1 VCGGEVR
8 KMERKIG
15 AYLCRGCGIGD
26 ALNMDELAKVATKE
40 CKASLCR
47 IHDMLCSDEGVAQI
61 KADMANEGINA
72 LIIAACSPRA
82 KTEVFSFDPREVLL
96 ERVNLREQVVWS
108 HRPEGQEEG
117 RVDEDLQMMAEDQ
130 LRMGGARIQNMDLLT
145 PFMEEISRRIL
156 VVGGGITG
164 MTAALEAAKAGYE
177 SVLVEREASLGG
189 FAAKLFK
196 QYPKAAPYTDL
207 VDPEWASMAEAVERE
222 PRIKLYCSST
232 IERIEGAPGMFDVF
246 IKRGEEVLQEKTGAI
261 VLATGFEPY
270 DPGKLDQLGYGK
282 SPDIVTT
289 VQVEEMAKGGALVRP
304 SDGKKIERV
313 AFILCA
319 GSRDPEHLPYC
330 SVVCCATALKQAL
343 YFREGNSQAKVFIL
357 YKDLR
362 TPGLYEHF
370 YRRVQ
375 EDEGVFLTKAKI
387 SRVDLDQ
394 DGSVVVDAEDEL
406 MGETI
411 RLKVDLLVL
420 STGMVPRT
428 ALGEEEKLE
437 VTQEPGEKKQD
448 IASQLLIP
456 TRIIK
461 SNTLNLAYR
470 QGPELPELQY
480 GFPDSHFICFPYETR
495 RTGIYAA
502 GPVRAPMDI
511 AFSQEDARGAVLKA
525 IQCIEL
531 TSQGKAVHPR
541 SGDMSYPE
549 LFMQRCTQCK
559 RCTEECP
566 FGMYNEDE
574 KANPLP
580 NPTRC
585 RRCSVCMGSCP
596 ERIISFKDYSVGM
609 IGSMIKAIEVPDET
623 EEKPRI
629 LVLACENDAYPALD
643 MVGIRG
649 GKYNPYVR
657 IIPLRC
663 LGSLNL
669 IWIADALSKGIDGV
683 LLLGCKHGH
692 DYQCHMIKGSEL
704 ANYRL
709 AKVSETLD
717 RLALESSRIRIEQI
731 EISDYDRI
739 PTIMDEFL
747 ETIKEVGPNP
757 YKGF

>member
-1 VCGGEVR
+1 
-8 KMERKIG
+8 MDRKIG
-15 AYLCRGCGIGD
+15 AYLCTGCGIGD
-26 ALNMDELAKVATKE
+26 ALDVEQLAKVATGE
-40 CKASLCR
+40 CKASVCR
-47 IHDMLCSDEGVAQI
+47 VHSMLCGPEGMEQI
-61 KADMANEGINA
+61 RGDMANEGINA
-72 LIIAACSPRA
+72 LLIAACSPRA
-82 KTEVFSFDPREVLL
+82 KTEVFSFDPREVLM

-108 HRPEGQEEG
+108 HRPEASEG
-117 RVDEDLQMMAEDQ
+117 NKVDEDVQMMAEDQ
-130 LRMGGARIQNMDLLT
+130 LRMGAARLQNMDLLS
-145 PFMEEISRRIL
+145 PFMEEINKRIL

-189 FAAKLFK
+189 FASRLFK
-196 QYPKAAPYTDL
+196 LYPEAPPYREL
-207 VDPEWASMAEAVERE
+207 ADPDWAGLAEAIQRE
-222 PRIKLYCSST
+222 PKVNIHCSSS

-246 IKRGEEVLQEKTGAI
+246 IRKGDEVVQERVGAI

-270 DPGKLDQLGYGK
+270 DASRLSHLGYGK
-282 SPDIVTT
+282 SRNVITT
-289 VQVEEMAKGGALVRP
+289 VDMEDMARNRSISRP
-304 SDGKKIERV
+304 SDGKKAEAV
-313 AFILCA
+313 AFVLCA
-319 GSRDPEHLPYC
+319 GSRDPDHLPYC
-330 SVVCCATALKQAL
+330 STVCCMTALKQAM
-343 YFREGNSQAKVFIL
+343 YVREANSQARVFVF

-362 TPGLYEHF
+362 SPGQYENF

-375 EDEGVFLTKAKI
+375 EEEGVFLTKGQVVAVEPD
-387 SRVDLDQ
+387 S
-394 DGSVVVDAEDEL
+394 DGSVRVEVDDQL
-406 MGETI
+406 MGERI
-411 RLKVDLLVL
+411 QVRVDLLVL
-420 STGMVPRT
+420 ATGMVPRT
-428 ALGEEEKLE
+428 ALGEEAKEEAKE
-437 VTQEPGEKKQD
+437 EPSDKKQD
-448 IASQLLIP
+448 MASQLLIP
-456 TRIIK
+456 TKIIR

-502 GPVRAPMDI
+502 GPVRQPMDI

-525 IQCIEL
+525 IQCVEL
-531 TSQGKAVHPR
+531 TAQGKAVHPR
-541 SGDMSYPE
+541 AGDMSYPE

-574 KANPLP
+574 KGNPLP

-649 GKYNPYVR
+649 KSYNPYVR

-683 LLLGCKHGH
+683 LLLGCKHGQ
-692 DYQCHMIKGSEL
+692 DYQCHMAKGSEL

-709 AKVSETLD
+709 AKVSETLE
-717 RLALESSRIRIEQI
+717 RLALESSRIRIEQV
-731 EISDYDRI
+731 EISDYHRI
-739 PTIMDEFL
+739 PAIMEEFL
-747 ETIKEVGPNP
+747 ETVQEVGPNP